1 MSSPLP
7 LLLLLAALGFEG
19 KRGSAGGSQGSWAE
33 DMVLVLAADNELLDV
48 FWANEKFQDYYRGQD
63 LDLHHHDVPAKVE
76 TRRHPSENCIHGW
89 LFDLTVAYQKVTFS
103 SQQHDLLYSIVVNM
117 VLMLVF
123 VVIVIIL
130 TSLHIIVDYSHEVLG
145 VL

>member
-1 MSSPLP
+1 M
-7 LLLLLAALGFEG
+7 
-19 KRGSAGGSQGSWAE
+19 
-33 DMVLVLAADNELLDV
+33 
-48 FWANEKFQDYYRGQD
+48 
-63 LDLHHHDVPAKVE
+63 E

-89 LFDLTVAYQKVTFS
+89 LFDLAVAHQKVYVS
-103 SQQHDLLYSIVVNM
+103 SQHRDLLYSIVVNM

>member
-1 MSSPLP
+1 MC
-7 LLLLLAALGFEG
+7 LLLLCA
-19 KRGSAGGSQGSWAE
+19 
-33 DMVLVLAADNELLDV
+33 
-48 FWANEKFQDYYRGQD
+48 
-63 LDLHHHDVPAKVE
+63 DLHHHDVPAKVE

-89 LFDLTVAYQKVTFS
+89 LFDLAVAYQKVTFS